1 MILRPE
7 DKAHRFKP
15 FVLPFQIP
23 TERNEVVVENNYL
36 VYPVMKLQENQYSA
50 TLTIEKIQA
59 GHTNFGHYL
68 RVTQG
73 RRPENTKEHK

>member
-1 MILRPE
+1 M
-7 DKAHRFKP
+7 A
-15 FVLPFQIP
+15 
-23 TERNEVVVENNYL
+23 ENNYL